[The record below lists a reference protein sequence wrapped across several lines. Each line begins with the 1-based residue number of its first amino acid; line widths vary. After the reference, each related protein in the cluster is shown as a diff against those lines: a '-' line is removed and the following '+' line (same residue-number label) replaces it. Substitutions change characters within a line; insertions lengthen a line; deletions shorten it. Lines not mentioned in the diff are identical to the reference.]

1 MILILSEHF
10 ATWGKRDM
18 APVFQELTV
27 YLGEIALIQL
37 AFIGTYKEECTVC
50 GVLLHLA
57 SHLVLTP

>member
-1 MILILSEHF
+1 
-10 ATWGKRDM
+10 M

-50 GVLLHLA
+50 GVLSHLA